1 MSDIIVESEGPV
13 RVLRLNRPEKKNALT
28 VAMYAALADALAAA
42 EADPATRAVAILGNG
57 GTFCAGNDLKDFLA
71 NPPRPGDENAPV
83 LRFLK
88 ALARATLPIVVGAQD
103 VAVGIGFTLMLHCD
117 AVLVTPDCRISAPFV
132 DLALVP
138 EAATTQLLPGR
149 IGYLRAAELFMLG
162 ERIDGERLVA
172 LGLANRAVAPDR
184 LEQETLAMAARFA
197 SKAPGAIRAT
207 KRLMRGDPAA
217 IEAVIREEIGYFLER
232 LASPESREV
241 MTAFL
246 EKRPPDFSRISG

>member
-1 MSDIIVESEGPV
+1 MSDIIVESYGAV
-13 RVLRLNRPEKKNALT
+13 RLLRLNRPDKKNALT
-28 VAMYAALADALAAA
+28 VAMYEALADALAAA
-42 EADPATRAVAILGNG
+42 ETEGTVRAVAILGSG

-71 NPPRPGDENAPV
+71 NPPRPGDANAPV

-88 ALARATLPIVVGAQD
+88 ALARATLPIVVGAED

-117 AVLVTPDCRISAPFV
+117 AVLVSPDCRISAPFV

-138 EAATTQLLPGR
+138 EAATTRLLPAR
-149 IGYLRAAELFMLG
+149 IGHVRASELYMLG
-162 ERIDGERLVA
+162 ERIDGTRLVE
-172 LGLANRAVAPDR
+172 LGLANRTVDAGR
-184 LEQETLAMAARFA
+184 LEEETLAMAARFA
-197 SKAPGAIRAT
+197 EKAPGAIRAT

-217 IEAVIREEIGYFLER
+217 IEAIIHEEIGYFLER

-246 EKRPPDFSRISG
+246 EKRPPDFSKIAG